1 MRFRKS
7 IFSDA
12 INRDAKMPITQM
24 IPITYSGALNFAH
37 LAATVLVSTT
47 EGIIACAVISEGPAT
62 NANPKASHRNL
73 SAVPTSAHSA
83 VVNGFGSILFL
94 GAPVSVIT
102 RSAKSELIAR
112 AMSHSASENYHEG
125 FFSVNSSRG
134 QIGGPQN

>member
-1 MRFRKS
+1 M
-7 IFSDA
+7 FSDA
-12 INRDAKMPITQM
+12 INRDAKMPITQT
-24 IPITYSGALNFAH
+24 IPITYRGARNFVH

-94 GAPVSVIT
+94 RAPDSIIT
-102 RSAKSELIAR
+102 RRAKSERERTAHALQN
-112 AMSHSASENYHEG
+112 SACENYHGG

-134 QIGGPQN
+134 QIEGPQN